1 VTLQE
6 CGASSKTVWAVDLYD
21 QPVESFFQGYYP
33 LINGSDINFSQPFVL
48 NYPMSGYPTD
58 KPRPQLQVYN
68 LTGYSTGF
76 PPIVKYPSIDDT
88 QLWGADVGHRG

>member
-1 VTLQE
+1 
-6 CGASSKTVWAVDLYD
+6 
-21 QPVESFFQGYYP
+21 
-33 LINGSDINFSQPFVL
+33 
-48 NYPMSGYPTD
+48 MSGYPTD